1 MSQEFLPPSLA
12 AMLQEGALF
21 DGKYRLVRAI
31 GQGSFAS
38 VIHARHETMDRDVA
52 IKVLRPDVIDE
63 HPDVGERFINEG
75 RLASRLTS
83 AHTVMIFDFG
93 ETEEGIP
100 FMVLEYVDGRPL
112 DYAMDKYGELGLKR
126 SVRITMQILES
137 LEEAHSHKIIHRD
150 LKPANVM
157 VGKGMKKQKEGVH
170 VKVLDF
176 GVAKLVDE
184 TESDDAVEPD
194 DSGRHSTQFI
204 GTPRYMSPEQI
215 LGREVS
221 PSSDLYSLGLIFFEM
236 CTGRPSVPGDNVA
249 RVAQA
254 HLAEGRLELAGIE
267 EVPEVLREVIWT
279 ATCRDPG
286 DRYSSAAA
294 FRQDLEEALEQG
306 RNRHKKAQT
315 TAEPTGKR
323 AVADGDDDARQRS
336 DVFSGDGYVEAPGRD
351 FVEASTSSSA
361 AGTNSRPPSPGSSP
375 RSPSRPPSP
384 NSNRRARSSSAT
396 DQSSSRRR
404 STPAIDAASPSR
416 HDSDLELDMES
427 VERQKRD
434 AARKRR
440 RDNERRT
447 RRSDQTHW
455 KRWLGSIS
463 IIAAAGYVGFVIV
476 GGALSMLGVSMRLLL
491 GVFPVGLALLWAVFS
506 ESAYPDVV
514 RRLMLPWAKRSLMMT
529 VFAVVLLAVIMPAEA
544 SEGLRTQPLW
554 FMQGWPEALQMGWL
568 KALTEAICHSTAWF
582 MELLQGLV
590 PWSQ

>member
-1 MSQEFLPPSLA
+1 MTQDFLPPSLQE
-12 AMLQEGALF
+12 MLQKGALF

-100 FMVLEYVDGRPL
+100 YMVLEYVDGRPL
-112 DYAMDKYGELGLKR
+112 DYAMDKYGALGLKR
-126 SVRITMQILES
+126 SVRITMQVLES
-137 LEEAHSHKIIHRD
+137 LEEAHSHNIIHRD

-184 TESDDAVEPD
+184 TESDDAVEPE

-221 PSSDLYSLGLIFFEM
+221 PGSDLYSLGLIFFEM

-254 HLAEGRLELAGIE
+254 HLAEGPLQLAGIE
-267 EVPEVLREVIWT
+267 EVPGVLREVIWT
-279 ATCRDPG
+279 ATGRDPE
-286 DRYSSAAA
+286 DRYSSAGA
-294 FRQDLEEALEQG
+294 FRQDLEAALEQG
-306 RNRHKKAQT
+306 RNRHQEVRS
-315 TAEPTGKR
+315 TAEPTPNGDG
-323 AVADGDDDARQRS
+323 VESADGSRRRS
-336 DVFSGDGYVEAPGRD
+336 DVFSGDGYVEAPSQE
-351 FVEASTSSSA
+351 FVESTTSSAS
-361 AGTNSRPPSPGSSP
+361 GTNSRPPSPGSSP

-384 NSNRRARSSSAT
+384 KSARRSRSASAT
-396 DQSSSRRR
+396 DRSPSRRR
-404 STPAIDAASPSR
+404 STPATDTASS
-416 HDSDLELDMES
+416 HDDSELELDMES
-427 VERQKRD
+427 VERQKRN
-434 AARKRR
+434 ASRERR
-440 RDNERRT
+440 RRRKQEQ
-447 RRSDQTHW
+447 RPRQGDQSQW
-455 KRWLGSIS
+455 KGWLGSIS
-463 IIAAAGYVGFVIV
+463 VIAAAGYIGFVVV
-476 GGALSMLGVSMRLLL
+476 GAALTMFGVSMRLLL
-491 GVFPVGLALLWAVFS
+491 GIFPVGLALLWAIFS
-506 ESAYPDVV
+506 ENAYPDRV
-514 RRLMLPWAKRSLMMT
+514 RRLMIPWAKRSVVMALS
-529 VFAVVLLAVIMPAEA
+529 AVLLLAVVMPGDAA
-544 SEGLRTQPLW
+544 EGLRSQALW
-554 FMQGWPEALQMGWL
+554 FMQGWPESLQMSWL
-568 KALTEAICHSTAWF
+568 KALTEVICDSTAWF

-590 PWSQ
+590 PWS